1 MYRKILFSLF
11 ISFSVSVFAQS
22 SDLSIKLVDA
32 ETNLPVADATVFISK
47 NKQTLLSNVE
57 GIVSFELRGS
67 TNIQITHSSYSTI
80 TVRSSMLKEKITIVY
95 LKSTVNDLEEIII
108 TKVHPQKILKDL
120 VDSSIKKL
128 TVPARLKVYCR
139 EFFKMDGEYLYFN
152 DGLMNFQIYGNDKNF
167 KNSILVE
174 QNRSYGLVN
183 EEMSSDV
190 LGYNLND
197 IMHNYY
203 NFKYLNP
210 ILEAKAKKDYDFV
223 LKSYSGNNDYNVMFV
238 TPLDSETGLMDDFK
252 IVYDRKKKVI
262 IEVSSILSPTSLAG
276 VKDKTSIGSRNVYKS
291 SYKNIY
297 RIENSEYYLV
307 SSKEEIGFERIDKTK
322 KTNIEVR
329 NYFVTTNFSNHN
341 YTYKENEVFKEKTLY
356 NKNNTILTDY
366 WNVSGLKATD
376 EEQAIIIK
384 LEQKVN

>member
-1 MYRKILFSLF
+1 MGLLKSNHMQRNFLLLLVSLFS
-11 ISFSVSVFAQS
+11 ITVFSQS

-80 TVRSSMLKEKITIVY
+80 TVRSSMLKEKVTTVY

-120 VDSSIKKL
+120 VESSIKKL
-128 TVPARLKVYCR
+128 TVPARLKVYAR

-210 ILEAKAKKDYDFV
+210 ILEAKAKKRLRFCA
-223 LKSYSGNNDYNVMFV
+223 
-238 TPLDSETGLMDDFK
+238 E
-252 IVYDRKKKVI
+252 
-262 IEVSSILSPTSLAG
+262 ILF
-276 VKDKTSIGSRNVYKS
+276 R
-291 SYKNIY
+291 
-297 RIENSEYYLV
+297 E
-307 SSKEEIGFERIDKTK
+307 
-322 KTNIEVR
+322 
-329 NYFVTTNFSNHN
+329 
-341 YTYKENEVFKEKTLY
+341 
-356 NKNNTILTDY
+356 
-366 WNVSGLKATD
+366 
-376 EEQAIIIK
+376 
-384 LEQKVN
+384 

>member
-47 NKQTLLSNVE
+47 NKQILLSNVE